1 MAIEH
6 ALDWTVKAQEQAER
20 KVLALAEH
28 GEGMFYHASRNGT
41 YPPTTAE
48 WWTSGF
54 WPGMLWLVYQRS
66 GDPTLAARAIAAEDE
81 LARVIG
87 DERFAELHH
96 DVGFQFLPTAVMR
109 YLLTGDPTARR
120 RGLLAAALLMSRFNP
135 ASGALEAWN
144 GPTNRGKVII
154 DTMMN
159 LPLLYWAAEESGDR
173 RYRNV
178 ADAHVRTVIQ
188 HFVRPDGS
196 VHHVIRFDP
205 ASGARVEDLGG
216 QGYAPMSA
224 WSRGQAWA
232 LAGLALAHRWTGEPT
247 YLEAARLVA
256 DTFLAALPPERVP
269 AWDFRAPDAAVAPP
283 DSSAGAIAA
292 TGLLELARL
301 LPGKASAEYEA
312 AARQLLQALS
322 ERCATGEAPSE
333 DGLLRHATGDLPKG
347 KDIDVSLIYGDYYF
361 LAALGKLNGTLKL
374 VW

>member
-66 GDPTLAARAIAAEDE
+66 GDPTLAARATAAEDE

-159 LPLLYWAAEESGDR
+159 MRLLAAGSDLSSLRPFR
-173 RYRNV
+173 R
-178 ADAHVRTVIQ
+178 D
-188 HFVRPDGS
+188 
-196 VHHVIRFDP
+196 
-205 ASGARVEDLGG
+205 DLG
-216 QGYAPMSA
+216 
-224 WSRGQAWA
+224 
-232 LAGLALAHRWTGEPT
+232 
-247 YLEAARLVA
+247 
-256 DTFLAALPPERVP
+256 
-269 AWDFRAPDAAVAPP
+269 
-283 DSSAGAIAA
+283 
-292 TGLLELARL
+292 
-301 LPGKASAEYEA
+301 
-312 AARQLLQALS
+312 
-322 ERCATGEAPSE
+322 
-333 DGLLRHATGDLPKG
+333 
-347 KDIDVSLIYGDYYF
+347 
-361 LAALGKLNGTLKL
+361 
-374 VW
+374 